1 MKIGIISNLYPP
13 FIRGGAELIAA
24 LEAKGLKDSW
34 QHVFVISSKPY
45 RDFSS
50 LNVSQIEEDGIL
62 VYRFF
67 PLNIFYYLNDFKYPS
82 FIRMLWHIFDIFN
95 IFSYFKIK
103 NILLTEKP
111 DVIITHNLM
120 GLGFL
125 LPRLLKKLKI
135 KHLHTLHDVQLA
147 TPSGLILF
155 KQENNLQHNFFKII
169 GYAKLMRYLFASPEI
184 IVSPS
189 KFLLNYYQKL
199 GFFKKSKKIFLPN
212 PIKSIKTLKKHNS
225 YNLEL
230 LFLGQIHSAKGILEL
245 IKSFRDLPLPG
256 SRLNIIGVGPDLSV
270 AKKLAGTDP
279 RIRFFGWLA
288 HHEMLPILS
297 RMHVLV
303 VPSLCYENS
312 PTVIYELLA
321 LGVPVL
327 ASDIGGV
334 GELIQEGKNGWT
346 YPAGD
351 FKVLNQKI
359 LSIYQQK
366 EKLPHL
372 AANCQNSVADYTLDK
387 YIAKILALLNDDQ
400 ENK

>member
-24 LEAKGLKDSW
+24 LEAKGLKDAW

-45 RDFSS
+45 RGLSS
-50 LNVSQIEEDGIL
+50 LTPSQNEEDGIL

-82 FIRMLWHIFDIFN
+82 FIRLLWHIFDTFN
-95 IFSYFKIK
+95 IFSYYQIK
-103 NILLTEKP
+103 NILLKEKP
-111 DVIITHNLM
+111 DAIITHNLM

-125 LPRLLKKLKI
+125 IPRLLKKLNI
-135 KHLHTLHDVQLA
+135 RHLHTLHDLQLA

-155 KQENNLQHNFFKII
+155 KQEHSFQHNFFKVI
-169 GYAKLMRYLFASPEI
+169 GYIKLMRVLFASPEVVI
-184 IVSPS
+184 SPS
-189 KFLLNYYQKL
+189 KFLLSYYQKL
-199 GFFKKSKKIFLPN
+199 KFFNKSKKIVLPN
-212 PIKSIKTLKKHNS
+212 PIKSIKTLKKKAS

-230 LFLGQIHSAKGILEL
+230 LFLGQVHSAKGILEL

-256 SRLNIIGVGPDLSV
+256 VRLNIIGVGPDLNT
-270 AKKLAGTDP
+270 AKKLAGADP

-297 RMHVLV
+297 RMDVLL

-327 ASDIGGV
+327 AADIGGV
-334 GELIQEGKNGWT
+334 AELIREGKNGWT

-366 EKLPHL
+366 EKLAHL
-372 AANCQNSVADYTLDK
+372 VANCQASVADYTLDK
-387 YIAKILALLNDDQ
+387 YIAKILALLNN
-400 ENK
+400 EN

>member
-24 LEAKGLKDSW
+24 MEAKGLKNAW
-34 QHVFVISSKPY
+34 QHVFVVTSKPY
-45 RDFSS
+45 RNFSS
-50 LNVSQIEEDGIL
+50 LSLSQNEEDGIL

-82 FIRMLWHIFDIFN
+82 LIRLLWHIFDTLN
-95 IFSYFKIK
+95 IFSYYQIK
-103 NILLTEKP
+103 KILLKEKP
-111 DVIITHNLM
+111 DAIITHNLM
-120 GLGFL
+120 GIGFL
-125 LPRLLKKLKI
+125 IPRLLKKLKI
-135 KHLHTLHDVQLA
+135 KHLHTLHDLQLA
-147 TPSGLILF
+147 TPSGLVLF
-155 KQENNLQHNFFKII
+155 KQENNWQHSFFKRV
-169 GYAKLMRYLFASPEI
+169 GYVKLMRYLFASPAF

-189 KFLLNYYQKL
+189 KFLLDYYKKL
-199 GFFKKSKKIFLPN
+199 GFFAKSKKVFLPN
-212 PIKSIKTLKKHNS
+212 PIHSLKTLKKKPS

-230 LFLGQIHSAKGILEL
+230 LFLGQAHSAKGILEL
-245 IKSFRDLPLPG
+245 IKSFRDLPLPAA
-256 SRLNIIGVGPDLSV
+256 RLNIIGVGPDLNT

-279 RIRFFGWLA
+279 RIRFFGWLS

-297 RMHVLV
+297 RMDVLL

-327 ASDIGGV
+327 AADIGGV
-334 GELIQEGKNGWT
+334 AELIQEGKNGWT
-346 YPAGD
+346 FPAGD

-372 AANCQNSVADYTLDK
+372 AANCHMSVADYTLDK
-387 YIAKILALLNDDQ
+387 YIAKILALLND
-400 ENK
+400 EN